1 MRHTVLSQISTLG
14 SKIRKLALGNS
25 MTYRRQNARNSNFAT
40 EPVKVVIS
48 TFRTLPKIP
57 YSIFYVLF

>member
-1 MRHTVLSQISTLG
+1 
-14 SKIRKLALGNS
+14 LALGNS